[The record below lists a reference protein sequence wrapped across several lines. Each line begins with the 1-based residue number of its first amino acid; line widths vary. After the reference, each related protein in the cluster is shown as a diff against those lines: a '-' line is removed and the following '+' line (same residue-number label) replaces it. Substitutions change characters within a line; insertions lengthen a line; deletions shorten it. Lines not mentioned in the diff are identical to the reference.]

1 MKKIILA
8 GDAGATNTELALFS
22 IENDGLKVLFS
33 EKYKSAEH
41 VSLYEIINKFISDK
55 KVNPSAACIGV
66 PGPVFGGKIISTNIP
81 WEIDETELGN
91 KLGIPNMKIVND
103 LEAAAAAIPNM
114 NPGSL
119 EIIYAGNGKTNY
131 GNKMVIAPGT
141 GLGMAILIHNKD
153 GYSVIPTEGGHSDY
167 APVTDIEIELLKF
180 LKMKFGRVSPE
191 RVISGLGILNI
202 YEFLLTKKEFGNSE
216 NYFEKSEFK
225 DIAAKI
231 SEEAL
236 NSGNDICIKVMDIFI
251 SSLAAL
257 CSSKVLGVNASG
269 GVYLCGGIPR
279 KILKLLSDGKFTEAY
294 LNKGRLKYY
303 IEPVPVYVVR
313 ESSAGLKG
321 AALIAGRF
329 IKSGIE

>member
-22 IENDGLKVLFS
+22 VENDGLKILCS

-41 VSLYEIINKFISDK
+41 GSLFDIINKFTGDK
-55 KVNPSAACIGV
+55 KVKPAAACIGA
-66 PGPVFGGKIISTNIP
+66 PGPVFDGKIISTNIP

-91 KLGIPNMKIVND
+91 KLGIPYLKIVND
-103 LEAAAAAIPNM
+103 LEAAAVAIPAM
-114 NPGSL
+114 NPGSF
-119 EIIYAGNGKTNY
+119 EIIYSGNGKMND

-141 GLGMAILIHNKD
+141 GLGMAILIHTKD

-167 APVTDIEIELLKF
+167 APVTDMEIELLKY
-180 LKMKFGRVSPE
+180 LKKKFGRVSPE

-202 YEFLLTKKEFGNSE
+202 YEFLLTKSE
-216 NYFEKSEFK
+216 YGSEDNYFERDDIK

-231 SEEAL
+231 SNESM
-236 NSGNDICIKVMDIFI
+236 NSENEICIKVMDIFI
-251 SSLAAL
+251 SSLAVL
-257 CSSKVLGVNASG
+257 CSSKVLGINASG
-269 GVYLCGGIPR
+269 GVYLCGGIPH
-279 KILKLLSDGKFTEAY
+279 KILKLLIDGKFSEAY

-303 IEPVPVYVVR
+303 IEPVPVYVVKDG
-313 ESSAGLKG
+313 SAGLKG
-321 AALIAGRF
+321 AALIAERI